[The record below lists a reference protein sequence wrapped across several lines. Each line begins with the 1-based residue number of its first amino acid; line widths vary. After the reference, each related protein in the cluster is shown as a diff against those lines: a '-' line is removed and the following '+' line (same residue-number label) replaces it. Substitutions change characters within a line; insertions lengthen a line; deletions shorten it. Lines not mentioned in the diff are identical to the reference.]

1 MEPAVRELLNAAD
14 DPVHAEGD
22 PTLDWPAIHARV
34 AALRPELERIAGRAF
49 VQDNNVQD
57 ASFFTELSIQRPG
70 PQPNWIDTVFAVRF
84 SGFGLLFTTWSHC
97 EAERLPPE
105 VAAELVGAVER
116 AGFRY
121 VPAAALG
128 APYTGRHPGFAGSSW
143 WIRFFDYV

>member
-1 MEPAVRELLNAAD
+1 MEPAVRELLEAAD

-34 AALRPELERIAGRAF
+34 AVLRPLLERIAGRAF

-70 PQPNWIDTVFAVRF
+70 PQPNSIDTVLAVRF

-105 VAAELVGAVER
+105 VTVELVAAVSR

-121 VPAAALG
+121 ALAG
-128 APYTGRHPGFAGSSW
+128 DLDVPYTGQHPGFAGSSW

>member
-1 MEPAVRELLNAAD
+1 MEPAVRELLDAAD
-14 DPVHAEGD
+14 DPVHAEGN
-22 PTLDWPAIHARV
+22 PALDWPAIHAAV
-34 AALRPELERIAGRAF
+34 AGLRPELERIAGRAF

-70 PQPNWIDTVFAVRF
+70 QQPNEIDTVFAVRF
-84 SGFGLLFTTWSHC
+84 SGFGRLFTTWSHC
-97 EAERLPPE
+97 EAERLPAE
-105 VAAELVGAVER
+105 VAAELVAAVER

-121 VPAAALG
+121 VPAAAFD